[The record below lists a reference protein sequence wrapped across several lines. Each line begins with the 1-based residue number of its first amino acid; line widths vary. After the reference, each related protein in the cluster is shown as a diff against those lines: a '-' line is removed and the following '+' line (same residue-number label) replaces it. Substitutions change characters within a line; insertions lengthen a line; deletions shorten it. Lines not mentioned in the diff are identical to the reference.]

1 MIPQE
6 VISEIKFRNPIE
18 DVIGSYVTLKRGGS
32 TMKGLCPFHSE
43 KTPSFTVFP
52 ATQDFHCFG
61 CGAGGDVISFVM
73 RMENLEYVEA
83 IRTLAK
89 RSGVTI
95 PEDEKKENRGTSRA
109 RVLEMNTA
117 AAKYFHAC
125 LADEQL
131 GAPGREYFTKRQL
144 SQATIRHF
152 GLGYA
157 PADFTGL
164 YKHLRAAGYRD
175 EEIIAANLGA
185 RSQKTGTVY
194 DVFRGRV
201 MFPIIDVSGNVVAF
215 GGRVL
220 DDSQPKY
227 LNTSDTPAFRK
238 SRNLFALNFARK
250 HCEERLILCEGYM
263 DVIALHAAGFEN
275 AVATLGTAITPE
287 HARIFKRYSPKC
299 VISYDADAA
308 GQRAADTAF
317 RLLEEAGVE
326 VRLLKVYDAKDP
338 DEFIKKFGA
347 EAFARLLGEA
357 RSRFDFKLTGVLQK
371 YNVSDPGEK
380 VKAISEISSY
390 VAGIY
395 SAVEREIYVGRISE
409 VFSVNREN
417 VQHDI
422 DVLIKRRAAAEKKKH
437 TSDLITQTSGIGDR
451 VNPDF
456 AKTPKLAR
464 LEETVLGLILLRK
477 EYIKEAGRLG
487 LSADSFG
494 TDLGK
499 RLFSFIGETS
509 EIGEFDFGMLN
520 ESFTPEEVS
529 RASAMLCE
537 RKKLADNGPSVF
549 EESVRLLIA
558 EKQRVDE
565 SAKGADPLDLIGRR
579 RAAVKKNDKNDK

>member
-6 VISEIKFRNPIE
+6 VISDIKFRNPIE
-18 DVIGSYVTLKRGGS
+18 DVIGSYVTLKRGGA

-61 CGAGGDVISFVM
+61 CGVGGDVISFVM

-83 IRTLAK
+83 IRNLAK
-89 RSGVTI
+89 RVGITI
-95 PEDEKKENRGTSRA
+95 PEDEKKEQRGTSRA
-109 RVLEMNTA
+109 RVIEMNTA

-131 GAPGREYFTKRQL
+131 GSPGRAYFEKRQL
-144 SQATIRHF
+144 SGATIRHF

-185 RSQKTGTVY
+185 RSQKTGKIY

-338 DEFIKKFGA
+338 DEFIKKFGSD
-347 EAFARLLGEA
+347 AFARLLGEA
-357 RSRFDFKLTGVLQK
+357 RSQFDFKLSGVLQK

-380 VKAISEISSY
+380 VKAITEISSF
-390 VAGIY
+390 VAGMY
-395 SAVEREIYVGRISE
+395 SAVEREIYVGKIAE
-409 VFSVNREN
+409 KFSVSREN
-417 VQHDI
+417 VAR
-422 DVLIKRRAAAEKKKH
+422 DVDNMIRRRQNAEKKKR
-437 TSDLITQTSGIGDR
+437 TGDLITKTSGIGDR

-456 AKTPKLAR
+456 AKVPKLAR
-464 LEETVLGLILLRK
+464 LEETVIGIMLLRT
-477 EYIKEAGRLG
+477 EYIGEAPRLG
-487 LSADSFG
+487 LSPESFG

-499 RLFSFIGETS
+499 RLYSFISTS
-509 EIGEFDFGMLN
+509 AENGAFDFGMLN
-520 ESFTPEEVS
+520 ESFTSEEVS

-537 RKKLADNGPSVF
+537 RKKLSDNGPAVF
-549 EESVRLLIA
+549 EETIRLLLD
-558 EKQRVDE
+558 EKRRLDDE
-565 SAKGADPLDLIGRR
+565 KAGSDPLDLIGRR
-579 RAAVKKNDKNDK
+579 RAAVKKSDS

>member
-6 VISEIKFRNPIE
+6 TISDIKFRNPIE
-18 DVIGSYVTLKRGGS
+18 DVVGSYVTLRRGGA

-43 KTPSFTVFP
+43 KTPSFTVFT

-83 IRTLAK
+83 IRFLAK
-89 RSGVTI
+89 RAGITI
-95 PEDEKKENRGTSRA
+95 PEDEKKEQRGTTRA
-109 RVLEMNTA
+109 RVIEMNTA

-131 GAPGREYFTKRQL
+131 GAPGRAYFEKRQL
-144 SQATIRHF
+144 SGATIRHF

-175 EEIIAANLGA
+175 EEIVAANLGA
-185 RSQKTGTVY
+185 RSQKTGKIY

-347 EAFARLLGEA
+347 DAFARLLGEA
-357 RSRFDFKLTGVLQK
+357 RSQFDFKLSGVLQK
-371 YNVSDPGEK
+371 YNVTDPGEK
-380 VKAISEISSY
+380 VKAITEISSF
-390 VAGIY
+390 VAGMY
-395 SAVEREIYVGRISE
+395 SAVEREIYVGKIAE
-409 VFSVNREN
+409 KFSVSREN
-417 VQHDI
+417 VAR
-422 DVLIKRRAAAEKKKH
+422 DVENMIRRRQNAEKKKH
-437 TSDLITQTSGIGDR
+437 TGDLITKTSGIGDR
-451 VNPDF
+451 VNLDF
-456 AKTPKLAR
+456 AKVPKLAR
-464 LEETVLGLILLRK
+464 LEETVIGIMLLRT
-477 EYIKEAGRLG
+477 EYIREAPGLG

-494 TDLGK
+494 TDLGR
-499 RLFSFIGETS
+499 RLYSFISASTENGT
-509 EIGEFDFGMLN
+509 FDFGMLN
-520 ESFTPEEVS
+520 EAFTPEEVS

-537 RKKLADNGPSVF
+537 RKKLSDNGSAVF
-549 EESVRLLIA
+549 EETVRLLLA
-558 EKQRVDE
+558 EKQRLDD
-565 SAKGADPLDLIGRR
+565 AKSGSDPLDLIGRR
-579 RAAVKKNDKNDK
+579 RAAAQKADTK